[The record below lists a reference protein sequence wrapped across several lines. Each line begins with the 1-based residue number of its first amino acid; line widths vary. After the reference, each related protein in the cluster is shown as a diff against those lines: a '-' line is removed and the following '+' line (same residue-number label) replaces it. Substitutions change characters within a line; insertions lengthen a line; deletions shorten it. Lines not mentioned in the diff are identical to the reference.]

1 MFVCTSRRNPTRE
14 FAVKLIKKEDVA
26 IDESKFAEEMAILA
40 TIRHRNIIRLRDVY
54 ETPTEIAI
62 VTELAYGGELFDRI
76 LKVRSF
82 SEKEVAKIA
91 FKLFH
96 AIAYLHSR
104 GIVHRESG
112 TASHRGSNQ
121 RDRAL
126 RAPRCPCVLT
136 HSIVH
141 YVSTV

>member
-1 MFVCTSRRNPTRE
+1 MFVCTSRRNPTHE
-14 FAVKLIKKEDVA
+14 YAVKLIKKEDVA

-104 GIVHRESG
+104 GIVHRESDYSSYSEG
-112 TASHRGSNQ
+112 KG
-121 RDRAL
+121 RARNSRVLVPL
-126 RAPRCPCVLT
+126 RAHGCSFLCVC
-136 HSIVH
+136 S
-141 YVSTV
+141 